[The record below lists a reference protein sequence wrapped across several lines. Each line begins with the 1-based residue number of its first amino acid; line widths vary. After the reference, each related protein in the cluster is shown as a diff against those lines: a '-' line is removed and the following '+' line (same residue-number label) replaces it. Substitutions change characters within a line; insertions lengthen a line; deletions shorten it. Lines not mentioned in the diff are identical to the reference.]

1 MAQNAIETTIKN
13 FLHEN
18 EALMIAFRRDLHRF
32 PELSFEEV
40 ETTRKVAE
48 KLAAWGISYRLTE
61 PTGVI
66 AEIIG
71 GKPGKTVALRAD
83 MDALSVQELSDQ
95 LEYRSTATGKLHAC
109 GHDAHTAMLLVAA
122 KALNTIKE
130 HIPGTVRL
138 LFQPAEEI
146 A

>member
-1 MAQNAIETTIKN
+1 
-13 FLHEN
+13 
-18 EALMIAFRRDLHRF
+18 
-32 PELSFEEV
+32 
-40 ETTRKVAE
+40 
-48 KLAAWGISYRLTE
+48 
-61 PTGVI
+61 
-66 AEIIG
+66 
-71 GKPGKTVALRAD
+71 

-138 LFQPAEEI
+138 LFQPAEAI